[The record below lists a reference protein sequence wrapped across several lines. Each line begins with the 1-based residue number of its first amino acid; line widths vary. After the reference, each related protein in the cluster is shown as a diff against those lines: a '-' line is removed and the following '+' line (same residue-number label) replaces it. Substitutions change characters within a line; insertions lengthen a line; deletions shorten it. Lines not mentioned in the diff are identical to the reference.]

1 VGRVRGIITGG
12 ERLSWKAEVER
23 LHFDEGKSITEI
35 TNLMANKIPAD
46 GWAKRREK
54 VWGYI
59 RHHQRRKKQATDDYQ
74 RGSLEYKADG
84 TIISEKFIMVR
95 DGDDMTPD
103 FLLNAHG
110 LKPSAWEVVSYRNN
124 FWNTQVKGGAKQI
137 SYQSRLT
144 AKPAKNKLDLIEIDK
159 HFAQLDR
166 KHFIPPAIK
175 SRVGSMMAEVNI
187 ADIHVGKLCWHG
199 DTPENYDYKIAR
211 DIFYKIIA
219 EICEELKHKSL
230 EYILFVWSNDFFN
243 SDNDEKTT
251 TAGTRQD
258 TDIREKKLFN
268 VGCEM
273 LVRGVE
279 MLSDIAPVKIFYTPS
294 NHDMVTGYHALKYLE
309 AWYRRDP
316 NVEIN
321 TDAYPRKYILYGNTL
336 LGYCH
341 GDKEE
346 SRGTK
351 ERASRLASLM
361 PIEAKELWGQA
372 VYHEMH
378 TAHLH
383 SEHMIQEINGV
394 IVRRISSPTALDTY
408 HTTHGYMGAVRKA
421 QTFVYDKERGLVQT
435 INTPI

>member
-1 VGRVRGIITGG
+1 
-12 ERLSWKAEVER
+12 LSWKAEVER

-46 GWAKRREK
+46 GWSSRREK

-59 RHHQRRKKQATDDYQ
+59 RRHPRRKKQATDDYQ

-84 TIISEKFIMVR
+84 TIISEKFIIIR

-144 AKPAKNKLDLIEIDK
+144 AKPTSKGIDLDAIDK

-166 KHFIPPAIK
+166 KHFMPPKITRPK
-175 SRVGSMMAEVNI
+175 GTLMAEVNI
-187 ADIHVGKLCWHG
+187 ADLHLSKLCWRG

-211 DIFYKIIA
+211 DTFYGIIG
-219 EICEELKHKSL
+219 EICAQLRDKPI
-230 EYILFVWSNDFFN
+230 EYITFVWANDYFN
-243 SDNDEKTT
+243 ADTIDQTT

-258 TDIREKKLFN
+258 CDVRWQKTYN
-268 VGCEM
+268 VGVEM
-273 LVRGVE
+273 LVRGIE
-279 MLSDIAPVKIFYTPS
+279 MLAAIAPVKTFYTPS
-294 NHDMVTGYHALKYLE
+294 NHDEVNGYHALKYLE
-309 AWYRRDP
+309 AWFRADDRI
-316 NVEIN
+316 NVSI
-321 TDAYPRKYILYGNTL
+321 DAYPRKYQLYGNTL
-336 LGYCH
+336 IGYCH

-361 PIEAKELWGQA
+361 PIEAADLWGKA
-372 VYHEMH
+372 KYREMH

-383 SEHMIQEINGV
+383 SEQMIQEINGV
-394 IVRRISSPTALDTY
+394 IVRRISSPTALDTW
-408 HTTHGYMGAVRKA
+408 HTTNGFMGAVRKA
-421 QTFVYDKERGLVQT
+421 QTFMYDKERGLMQV
-435 INTPI
+435 INTPV

>member
-1 VGRVRGIITGG
+1 MLDWKKDA
-12 ERLSWKAEVER
+12 ERW
-23 LHFDEGKSITEI
+23 HFDDGKSISEI
-35 TNLMANKIPAD
+35 TNLLI
-46 GWAKRREK
+46 KRLPGKSWSSCREM

-59 RHHQRRKKQATDDYQ
+59 RRHPRRKAQATEDLQ
-74 RGSLEYKADG
+74 RSSLEYKADG
-84 TIISEKFIMVR
+84 TIISEKFITVR
-95 DGDDMTPD
+95 DSDEMTPD
-103 FLLNAHG
+103 FILTAHG
-110 LKPSAWEVVSYRNN
+110 LKPSAWEVVSYKNN

-137 SYQSRLT
+137 SYQSKLT
-144 AKPAKNKLDLIEIDK
+144 AKPTTNKIDLAEIDK
-159 HFAQLDR
+159 HFARLDR
-166 KHFIPPAIK
+166 QRFTPPRI
-175 SRVGSMMAEVNI
+175 RPRTGDIMAEVNI

-211 DIFYKIIA
+211 DTFYKIIT
-219 EICEELKHKSL
+219 EICEELKHKPL

-243 SDNDEKTT
+243 SDNEEKTT
-251 TAGTRQD
+251 TAGTPQD

-279 MLSDIAPVKIFYTPS
+279 MLSAIAPVKTFYTPS
-294 NHDMVTGYHALKYLE
+294 NHDSMSGYHALKYLE
-309 AWYRRDP
+309 AWFRRDP

-361 PIEAKELWGQA
+361 PIEAKDLWGQA
-372 VYHEMH
+372 TYHEMH

-383 SEHMIQEINGV
+383 SEQMIQEINGV

-421 QTFVYDKERGLVQT
+421 QTFIYDKQRGLIQT
-435 INTPI
+435 INTPVG

>member
-1 VGRVRGIITGG
+1 M
-12 ERLSWKAEVER
+12 WKDKA
-23 LHFDEGKSITEI
+23 LKLYLDGATWNEI
-35 TNLMANKIPAD
+35 TNAIDMGDMPPEKKRNKIRDA
-46 GWAKRREK
+46 
-54 VWGYI
+54 I
-59 RHHQRRKKQATDDYQ
+59 RSTDEYKNRQTERNKDDRQR
-74 RGSLEYKADG
+74 SSIEYKADG
-84 TIISEKFIMVR
+84 SIISEKFIVLR
-95 DGDDMTPD
+95 DGEEMTPKII
-103 FLLNAHG
+103 LEAHG

-144 AKPAKNKLDLIEIDK
+144 AKPAKNKIDLAEIDK

-166 KHFIPPAIK
+166 KHFTPPK
-175 SRVGSMMAEVNI
+175 VKPRPGSLMAEVNI
-187 ADIHVGKLCWHG
+187 ADIHLSKLCWHG

-211 DIFYKIIA
+211 DTFYNIIA
-219 EICEELKHKSL
+219 EVCDELKHKNL

-243 SDNDEKTT
+243 ADTTENTT

-258 TDIREKKLFN
+258 TDVRWSKMFN

-273 LVRGVE
+273 LVRGIE
-279 MLSDIAPVKIFYTPS
+279 MLSELAPVRTFYTPS
-294 NHDMVTGYHALKYLE
+294 NHDEVNGYHALKYLE
-309 AWYRRDP
+309 AWFRRDT

-321 TDAYPRKYILYGNTL
+321 IDAYPRKYILYGNTL

-394 IVRRISSPTALDTY
+394 IIRRISSPTALDSW
-408 HTTHGYMGAVRKA
+408 HTKNGYMGAVRKA
-421 QTFVYDKERGLVQT
+421 QTFLYDKERGLVQT
-435 INTPI
+435 INTPVEGIP